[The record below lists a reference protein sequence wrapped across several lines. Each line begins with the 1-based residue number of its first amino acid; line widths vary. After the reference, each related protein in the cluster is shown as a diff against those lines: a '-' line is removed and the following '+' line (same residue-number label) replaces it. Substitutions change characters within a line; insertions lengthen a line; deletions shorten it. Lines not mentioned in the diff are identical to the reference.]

1 MSRPT
6 LILLLLGLS
15 LPLGVMLA
23 CGLGAAAVPP
33 GDIVGI
39 LAHRLGLDAGTAF
52 APEHEAIVW
61 VIRLPRVLMSLLVG
75 ASLALCG
82 TAMQGLFRNPLA
94 DPSLIGVSAGAA
106 LAAALVIVLGGPG
119 LVEGQTGIKLP
130 VLPVATFCG
139 AVVSIGVIFGLA
151 RDKRR
156 TQVAT
161 MLLAGIAINALAG
174 AGVGLL
180 TYLADDAQLRSL
192 TFWTLGSLGGA
203 QWEQMSWMALAT
215 LVTLLLLLSQAK
227 AFNALSLGE
236 TEAQHLGIP
245 VEVLKRR
252 VIVATGLAVGTSV
265 AFCGLIGFVGLVVPH
280 LLRLAGGAQHRYLLP
295 AAALGGGL
303 LLMAADT
310 LARTLV
316 PPAEVPIG
324 IVTSLVGAPVFLF
337 LLFQQKEN
345 MS

>member
-1 MSRPT
+1 MRSST
-6 LILLLLGLS
+6 LILWLLGAA
-15 LPLGVMLA
+15 LPVVAVLA
-23 CGLGAAAVPP
+23 CGLGAVAVTP
-33 GDIVGI
+33 GEIFQV
-39 LAHRLGLDAGTAF
+39 LVARLGLAEGNAV
-52 APEHEAIVW
+52 APQADAIVW

-75 ASLALCG
+75 GSLALCG

-94 DPSLIGVSAGAA
+94 DPSLIGVSGGAA
-106 LAAALVIVLGGPG
+106 LSAALVIVLGGPWLALVQQQLG
-119 LVEGQTGIKLP
+119 LPL
-130 VLPVATFCG
+130 LPVATFVG
-139 AVVSIGVIFGLA
+139 AVGSTLLIFALA
-151 RDKRR
+151 REKRR
-156 TQVAT
+156 TNVAT

-203 QWEQMSWMALAT
+203 QWTSTGWLALAT
-215 LVTLLLLLSQAK
+215 LFTLALLLPMAK
-227 AFNALSLGE
+227 SFNALSLGE
-236 TEAQHLGIP
+236 TEARHLGVP

-295 AAALGGGL
+295 ASALGGGVL
-303 LLMAADT
+303 LTAADT

-324 IVTSLVGAPVFLF
+324 IVTSMVGAPVFLA
-337 LLFQQKEN
+337 LLFNKQ
-345 MS
+345 